1 MQSFGQGCMT
11 EKGSLSHELLDE
23 NSDDEETGTGEQSH
37 NSTIEPYLISC
48 NILNNT
54 CCIIV

>member
-1 MQSFGQGCMT
+1 MT